1 MSSAP
6 GPKQHPSHR
15 VATKPA
21 GRRVQVKLNGEVI
34 ADTANALEMEESG
47 RPSVYYVP
55 RADARM
61 DRMVKTSHT
70 TYCPF
75 KGDAS
80 YYSIRGGPENAV
92 WSYEQPYDDLPQIS
106 GYLAFYADKFDIAVL

>member
-6 GPKQHPSHR
+6 GLKQHPGHR
-15 VATKPA
+15 VSTKPA
-21 GRRVQVKLNGEVI
+21 GRRVQVTLKGEVI
-34 ADTANALEMEESG
+34 ADTARALEMEESG
-47 RPSVYYVP
+47 RPGVYYIP

-80 YYSIRGGPENAV
+80 YYSIVGGPENAV
-92 WSYEQPYDDLPQIS
+92 WSYEKPYDELPEIS
-106 GYLAFYADKFDIAVL
+106 GYLAFYADKFEIRAL